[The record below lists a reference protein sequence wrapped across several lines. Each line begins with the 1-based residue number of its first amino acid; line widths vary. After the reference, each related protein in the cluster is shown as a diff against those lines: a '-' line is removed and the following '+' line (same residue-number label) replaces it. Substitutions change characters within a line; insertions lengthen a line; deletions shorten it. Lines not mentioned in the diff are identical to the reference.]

1 MSDWSSETEG
11 GGGDRRPATLF
22 AHSPKFYEVFP
33 YYLAIGM
40 TEEQYWDRDCELVRH
55 YRRAA
60 QIRQE
65 LADQQAWLQG
75 AYVYE
80 ALLDAAPV
88 LHAMAKRG
96 TKPLPYRKEPFGVFL
111 SKDRSDRVARSRE
124 EQQDEKAMAMMHM
137 FAEATNR
144 RFREKGG
151 GGDG

>member
-1 MSDWSSETEG
+1 MSDWSSGTEG

-22 AHSPKFYEVFP
+22 AHTPKFYEVFP

-65 LADQQAWLQG
+65 LEDQRAWLQG

-80 ALLDAAPV
+80 AVLDAAPV
-88 LHAMAKRG
+88 LHAFAKRG
-96 TKPLPYRKEPFGVFL
+96 AKPLPYRKEPFGVFL
-111 SKDRSDRVARSRE
+111 SKDRRAVRSRE
-124 EQQDEKAMAMMHM
+124 ERQDEKAMAMMHM

>member
-11 GGGDRRPATLF
+11 GGGDRRPAALF

-40 TEEQYWDRDCELVRH
+40 TEDQYWDRDCELVRH

-80 ALLDAAPV
+80 AVLDAAPV
-88 LHAMAKRG
+88 LHAFAKRG
-96 TKPLPYRKEPFGVFL
+96 AKPLPYRKEPFGVFL
-111 SKDRSDRVARSRE
+111 SKDRRAARARE
-124 EQQDEKAMAMMHM
+124 ERQDEKAMAMMQL